1 MSEDPFHDH
10 GPRNDDRSPGV
21 CGSETLVGGPD
32 GALPKTVPVMS
43 AAEVCRR
50 LGSVYYRRGNRRQA
64 LEVWMKSLELEPD
77 HPGARGMVEKIGAE
91 LSEK

>member
-10 GPRNDDRSPGV
+10 GPQDDDRSPRI

-32 GALPKTVPVMS
+32 GALLDATPVIS

-64 LEVWMKSLELEPD
+64 LEAWMKSLELEPD
-77 HPGARGMVEKIGAE
+77 HPDARGMVEKVKTE
-91 LSEK
+91 LSET